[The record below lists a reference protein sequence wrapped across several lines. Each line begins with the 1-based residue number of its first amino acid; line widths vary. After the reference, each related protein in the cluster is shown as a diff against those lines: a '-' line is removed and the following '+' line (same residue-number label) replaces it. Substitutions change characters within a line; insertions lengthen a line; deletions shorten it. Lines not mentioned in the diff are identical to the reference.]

1 MNDRNN
7 KDQDSKEK
15 TLNQD
20 KSEDSGGDNN
30 DLKSTRLME
39 LSLTDK
45 LIQKYGI
52 NPVKTPVLLKLNA
65 YRRMVGYAMRYANNE
80 LSAKN
85 WREVY
90 GILIGSIENNKE
102 VIIKDAIPM
111 LVGDRA
117 GVRYENK
124 QYVDMAQIDESVYQ
138 KSIQDEKN
146 DFIIGWWHTHPG
158 FKFFFSSVDCLTQL
172 GYQIPNP
179 FAVGLIFDHCELK
192 STDYYLG
199 VAALRML
206 NPEQEMLSTYDFA
219 DLKFEYSKKD
229 MVKKVTPIM
238 KDLDKII
245 TKVLKEIKYIDQTL
259 RKKYLAQLQRNYGLI
274 LVPKSDIK
282 VTDDEA
288 EAEEDER
295 YLYEWDPDFFKK
307 SFRIPK
313 FREKVEEDIKKYEET
328 LLEIKKSNDEAKFKN
343 KKEKFKKK
351 IHALLA
357 KPNDWY
363 NRCIEDFTKRI
374 EIIFPYYDYLDT
386 NERKV
391 IEHFESRSSE
401 YYKILDYLNSRSEFN
416 L

>member
-1 MNDRNN
+1 MNDRSN
-7 KDQDSKEK
+7 KDQDTKKKS
-15 TLNQD
+15 LNQN
-20 KSEDSGGDNN
+20 KFEDSGEDNGN
-30 DLKSTRLME
+30 LRSIRLTE
-39 LSLTDK
+39 LSPTDK
-45 LIQKYGI
+45 LIEKYGI
-52 NPVKTPVLLKLNA
+52 NPAKTPVLLKFNA

-80 LSAKN
+80 LSSKN

-111 LVGDRA
+111 IVGDRA
-117 GVRYENK
+117 GVAYENK

-138 KSIQDEKN
+138 KSVQDKKN

-179 FAVGLIFDHCELK
+179 FAVGLIFNHCELK

-206 NPEQEMLSTYDFA
+206 NPEQEMLSTYDFT
-219 DLKFEYSKKD
+219 DLEYEFPQKEMIKEA
-229 MVKKVTPIM
+229 TPII
-238 KDLDKII
+238 KDLDKNI
-245 TKVLKEIKYIDQTL
+245 TKVLKEIKYIDQIL
-259 RKKYLAQLQRNYGLI
+259 RKRYLAQLQRNYGLI
-274 LVPKSDIK
+274 LVPKSDII
-282 VTDDEA
+282 VTADEE

-313 FREKVEEDIKKYEET
+313 FREKVEEDIKKYEKF
-328 LLEIKKSNDEAKFKN
+328 LLEIKKSNDDAKFKG
-343 KKEKFKKK
+343 KREKFKKK
-351 IHALLA
+351 IQTLLA

-363 NRCIEDFTKRI
+363 NKLIEDFTKRI

-386 NERKV
+386 NERKI
-391 IEHFESRSSE
+391 IEHFESRSSD

>member
-1 MNDRNN
+1 MSDRSN
-7 KDQDSKEK
+7 KDEYSNKK
-15 TLNQD
+15 SVNQD
-20 KSEDSGGDNN
+20 KFEDSGEDDK
-30 DLKSTRLME
+30 DLKSIRLTE
-39 LSLTDK
+39 LSPTDK

-52 NPVKTPVLLKLNA
+52 NPAKTPVLLKFNA
-65 YRRMVGYAMRYANNE
+65 YRRMVGYALRYANNE
-80 LSAKN
+80 LSAKD

-111 LVGDRA
+111 IVGDRA

-138 KSIQDEKN
+138 KSIQDKKN

-206 NPEQEMLSTYDFA
+206 NPEQEMLSTYDFT
-219 DLKFEYSKKD
+219 DLKLEYPKKD
-229 MVKKVTPIM
+229 MVKKVTPII
-238 KDLDKII
+238 KDLDKSI

-259 RKKYLAQLQRNYGLI
+259 RKRYLAQLQRNYGLI
-274 LVPKSDIK
+274 LVPKSDII
-282 VTDDEA
+282 VTADEE
-288 EAEEDER
+288 EAEENER

-313 FREKVEEDIKKYEET
+313 FREKVEEDIRKYEES
-328 LLEIKKSNDEAKFKN
+328 LLEVKKSNGEAKFKE
-343 KKEKFKKK
+343 KREKFKKK
-351 IHALLA
+351 IHTLLA

-363 NRCIEDFTKRI
+363 NRCIKDFTKRI

-386 NERKV
+386 NERKI